1 MHLMKHKLLLAL
13 PFVLAL
19 AACETTGDQTV
30 ATGALTGAAVGA
42 IASDKGDKL
51 EGALLGGAAGAAVG
65 SIVDQAN
72 QPQQCIYTYPDGRSY
87 RAPCRYP

>member
-1 MHLMKHKLLLAL
+1 MNKVFLAL
-13 PFVLAL
+13 PFALSL
-19 AACETTGDQTV
+19 AACQTTGDQTV

-42 IASDKGDKL
+42 IASDEDDRL

-65 SIVDQAN
+65 ALVDQAN
-72 QPQQCIYTYPDGRSY
+72 QPQQCIYRYPDGSSY

>member
-1 MHLMKHKLLLAL
+1 MNRLIFTLPLAL
-13 PFVLAL
+13 VL
-19 AACETTGDQTV
+19 AACQTTSDQTV

-65 SIVDQAN
+65 SLVGQAN
-72 QPQQCIYTYPDGRSY
+72 QPQQCIYRYPDGRSY
-87 RAPCRYP
+87 RAACP